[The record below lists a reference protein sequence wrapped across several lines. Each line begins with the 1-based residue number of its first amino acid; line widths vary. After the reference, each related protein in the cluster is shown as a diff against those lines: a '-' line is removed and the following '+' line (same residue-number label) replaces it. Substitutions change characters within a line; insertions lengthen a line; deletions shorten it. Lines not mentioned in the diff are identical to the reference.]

1 MVTRRDQIKRVVK
14 IMEDNYGEWDMGW
27 ERYYDLEIYPIEN
40 DLYEETTD
48 DMIRLLLKEEPQEEP
63 QDG

>member
-48 DMIRLLLKEEPQEEP
+48 DMIRILLKEEPQEEP

>member
-14 IMEDNYGEWDMGW
+14 IMEDNYGKWDMGW